1 MAQEV
6 SDRKKARQKRAKD
19 YVKITVAAF
28 LYAVAVSLFL
38 DPNTLAPGGVTGIAV
53 ILSGIFCWE
62 TGTLVLAIN
71 VPILLLG
78 LWKFGIRFSIS
89 TIYSTVV
96 TSAFINLLGHLG
108 AVTTD
113 RFLAASAGGALMAAG
128 LGMTM
133 KAGATTGGMDIIV
146 KLLRSKYP
154 HRKTGYFFLLTD
166 LAVVILSAVAFRD
179 MDVALY
185 AGLTVVINSLLLDV
199 VLYGR
204 DGAKMIFVISDR
216 CVNITD
222 RLLTELEVGATWL
235 HAAGAFTGT
244 SRKVILCVM
253 RKNLSPRAET
263 IIREEDPEAFLII
276 TNATEIYGEGYKDL
290 SGKIL

>member
-6 SDRKKARQKRAKD
+6 SDRKKAWQKRAAD
-19 YVKITVAAF
+19 YGKITVAAF
-28 LYAVAVSLFL
+28 LYAMAVSLFL

-53 ILSGIFCWE
+53 ILSGIFGWE
-62 TGTLVLAIN
+62 TGTLVLLIN

-78 LWKFGIRFSIS
+78 LWKFGLRFSIS

-108 AVTTD
+108 PVTTD

-146 KLLRSKYP
+146 KLLRLKYP

-166 LAVVILSAVAFRD
+166 LAVVSLSAVAFRD

-204 DGAKMIFVISDR
+204 DGAKMIFVISECCER
-216 CVNITD
+216 ITD

-235 HAAGAFTGT
+235 HGAGAFTGT

-290 SGKIL
+290 GGKLL